1 MCSRLGKA
9 GFQIRVLKFAVSVLS
24 SQVTGLL
31 AAYSGRQF
39 FAVLVAQSDGGLG
52 LRRGGGRRGCGGVA
66 AVRGGGLCADDGGGA
81 GDAGQAGTPPAL
93 RADAGAA
100 IAPCVGPPAP

>member
-1 MCSRLGKA
+1 MCSGLGKA

-52 LRRGGGRRGCGGVA
+52 LRRGGGGGGSGRWGGGGGGGGWGGGA
-66 AVRGGGLCADDGGGA
+66 RGGGWRAPHGGSA
-81 GDAGQAGTPPAL
+81 APPA
-93 RADAGAA
+93 ACGACSS
-100 IAPCVGPPAP
+100 APCAGH

>member
-1 MCSRLGKA
+1 MCSGLGKA

-52 LRRGGGRRGCGGVA
+52 LRRGGWG
-66 AVRGGGLCADDGGGA
+66 RGGGGRARGRGGGGRGA
-81 GDAGQAGTPPAL
+81 GPRGRRPPAAAARLAAPPPRRARPAPPAL
-93 RADAGAA
+93 RRAA
-100 IAPCVGPPAP
+100 C